1 MKQSS
6 PLFKASCST
15 HHLITFWLPLGCG
28 SLTRQPEKHKRRNGF
43 EQDCKPSAPLGKSE
57 LHIQTLKE
65 LGQYENI
72 LNCENKGC
80 VKPATTSRKMY
91 IPSLLSWYLIFFF
104 FLVGVTCY
112 TKVCVTSRD
121 KERKK
126 EALGALEREL
136 KWYV

>member
-57 LHIQTLKE
+57 LHIQALKE

-72 LNCENKGC
+72 LN
-80 VKPATTSRKMY
+80 
-91 IPSLLSWYLIFFF
+91 
-104 FLVGVTCY
+104 
-112 TKVCVTSRD
+112 
-121 KERKK
+121 
-126 EALGALEREL
+126 
-136 KWYV
+136 